1 MARIPGSGGGA
12 VNGDRAEADLATSGE
27 VDTYHF
33 EVASVATHIMTTEG
47 PSDTVLTSHWPADPG
62 AVLAWDDNRGRRCQ
76 RPASRESCSRAS
88 TGCPCAIRT
97 ATPLVS
103 TQWAPPPG
111 LMIFSNPALDGLVR
125 TLS

>member
-1 MARIPGSGGGA
+1 M

-33 EVASVATHIMTTEG
+33 EVASAATDIMTTEG
-47 PSDTVLTSHWPADPG
+47 PSDTVLTSHGSADLERSWHGTTTAAAPPT
-62 AVLAWDDNRGRRCQ
+62 
-76 RPASRESCSRAS
+76 PASCESYSPAS

-97 ATPLVS
+97 ATPLMPTLWPS
-103 TQWAPPPG
+103 LPG
-111 LMIFSNPALDGLVR
+111 AMIFSNPELDGLVR